1 MTTSFNSVSVV
12 SGMLDTSWE
21 NWYSLYSSL
30 MALFSLSISGIHG
43 GCWCVL
49 LSSTSSFDTTSEEC
63 QSWKNVHEASIK
75 PMLQHRTALLKLQ
88 THPVP
93 RCQLLVVKK
102 LLNSLTQSLISA
114 PEIRGTSEPPS
125 IIMKTE
131 REPKTNQIPAVI
143 LALEEQ
149 HWDSEKKVTG
159 KEQTHHG
166 AGGILMEWMYDM
178 HRDSIIYIM
187 KCQALSSLL
196 CDSDGFRPTYCR
208 PGLEVYSWA
217 LIPPET

>member
-1 MTTSFNSVSVV
+1 
-12 SGMLDTSWE
+12 
-21 NWYSLYSSL
+21 
-30 MALFSLSISGIHG
+30 
-43 GCWCVL
+43 
-49 LSSTSSFDTTSEEC
+49 
-63 QSWKNVHEASIK
+63 
-75 PMLQHRTALLKLQ
+75 MLQHRTALLKLQ

-149 HWDSEKKVTG
+149 H
-159 KEQTHHG
+159 
-166 AGGILMEWMYDM
+166 
-178 HRDSIIYIM
+178 
-187 KCQALSSLL
+187 
-196 CDSDGFRPTYCR
+196 
-208 PGLEVYSWA
+208 
-217 LIPPET
+217 